1 MATPEIDSG
10 SDEGTRAQRGD
21 ASWTRSH
28 GWWTEATGS
37 KPRTS
42 ATTAVPLCV
51 PVPPGLPPAGF
62 HARMHPRGG
71 GGGRPGTDPLCPVRR
86 KGCGS
91 CEACPPSFRLSRA
104 SLLGGSSLTSWAR
117 GSPPAT
123 GPSISAPL
131 SRLLTGTGL
140 PPLSRVRPNEGHRA
154 KYLVRDLG
162 SLHPAVKP
170 WPPGVPCVGA
180 LGKGHRAGRDRI
192 SPVVLQSLGQ
202 RGQGTDPGSH

>member
-1 MATPEIDSG
+1 MTRSPNTNHVPPPAPWTLMATPEIDSG

-117 GSPPAT
+117 GSPPNDRALYQR
-123 GPSISAPL
+123 PSFQITDRDWPAP
-131 SRLLTGTGL
+131 
-140 PPLSRVRPNEGHRA
+140 
-154 KYLVRDLG
+154 
-162 SLHPAVKP
+162 
-170 WPPGVPCVGA
+170 
-180 LGKGHRAGRDRI
+180 
-192 SPVVLQSLGQ
+192 PV
-202 RGQGTDPGSH
+202 QGTPQRRAQSQVFGAGLRQSSPCSEALAPRGPLRGCPR

>member
-62 HARMHPRGG
+62 HACTHPRGG
-71 GGGRPGTDPLCPVRR
+71 GRGPTRHRP
-86 KGCGS
+86 
-91 CEACPPSFRLSRA
+91 
-104 SLLGGSSLTSWAR
+104 
-117 GSPPAT
+117 
-123 GPSISAPL
+123 PL
-131 SRLLTGTGL
+131 SCAQEGLRQLRSLPTLL
-140 PPLSRVRPNEGHRA
+140 PPLPGQ
-154 KYLVRDLG
+154 
-162 SLHPAVKP
+162 PP
-170 WPPGVPCVGA
+170 WWLLPDFMGP
-180 LGKGHRAGRDRI
+180 RI
-192 SPVVLQSLGQ
+192 SPSDWALYQ
-202 RGQGTDPGSH
+202 RPSFQITDRDWPAPSVQGTPQQRAQSQVFGAGLRQSSPCSEALAPRGPLRGCPR